1 MAWFV
6 VLAVG
11 VSDNGLGLWF
21 VLTVTCWI
29 ADCWLKGV
37 VLVSCG
43 CIWSVYARRND
54 AGTMISVV
62 LSYMWFVV
70 EWCPE
75 CCSRC
80 SISSII
86 LGGVVCEV

>member
-1 MAWFV
+1 M
-6 VLAVG
+6 L
-11 VSDNGLGLWF
+11 VSSHSD
-21 VLTVTCWI
+21 VM
-29 ADCWLKGV
+29 DCWLVGV

-43 CIWSVYARRND
+43 CIWSVYVWSNAALKCKD
-54 AGTMISVV
+54 AGTIISVV

-86 LGGVVCEV
+86 LGGVLCQV